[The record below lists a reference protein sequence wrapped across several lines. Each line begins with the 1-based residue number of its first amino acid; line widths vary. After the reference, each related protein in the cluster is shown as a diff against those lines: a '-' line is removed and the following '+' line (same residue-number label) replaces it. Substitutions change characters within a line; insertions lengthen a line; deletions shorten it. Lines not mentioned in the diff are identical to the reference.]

1 MMEKWDIPQFKLK
14 SFPQN
19 LVRNEWVK
27 YKRNIDYII
36 AATGETDR
44 TRIKNIFLAK
54 AGPELQEIFT
64 SIPGADVQEDPEKS
78 IDPFAVAIN
87 KLDEYFSPKQHETFE
102 RNMFWTLKPETEETL
117 GKFMLRCQDQAAKCN
132 FGSNAEESRAISVV
146 DKVILYAPSDLKE
159 QLLQK
164 DVLKLDDVTKIVS
177 SYESVKQQAKS
188 FSLPGTSF
196 SSDTDCIP
204 LSNVNK
210 VKHMTNKGCTRCGRS
225 GHFANDSACP
235 ARLKECIKCKRIGHF
250 AAQCRS
256 LPALKHKQFPKQ
268 ESKWQGKRFK
278 SHQVNEIG
286 TSDDNE
292 SKNFLFSISDGG
304 ELIRIKLGGV
314 VLQVLVDSGCKKNI
328 VDEQSWNYIK
338 ANGAKIWNQTKNCD
352 EVFLPYGENAK
363 PLTLLGKFDATV
375 SINDIGKIHETIA
388 TFYVAK
394 GGQQCLLGRV
404 TATDLGVLFI
414 GLPSTHGVNAIK
426 TTGVQP
432 FPKIKGIQVK
442 VPIDEFVQPV
452 CQPPR
457 RPPIAL
463 MTKIEDKLNSLLASD
478 IIERVE
484 GSSPWVSP
492 LVTVVKDNGDLRLC
506 VDMRRAN
513 MAIVRERHI
522 MPTIEDFLPRF
533 TSAKWFSRLDVKEA
547 FHQVELE
554 NGSRYITTFITHMG
568 LFRYKRLMYGIAC
581 APELFQRIL
590 EQILSPFSKNVVNFI
605 DDILIFAS
613 TEQEHDRVLD
623 AVLSTLNKYGMLL
636 NQGKCVFKVSELEF
650 LGHVIS
656 PDGICPSNSKVECL
670 QKFRAPSTSE
680 EVRSFLGL
688 VTYIGRFLP
697 NLATITAPLRE
708 LTHSGVKFIWGEKQ
722 QTSFEKLKELIGNVQ
737 HLRFFDN
744 TLRTRVIADASPV
757 ALGAVLLQ
765 FKGPTDD
772 DPRPIAYASK
782 SLTSTEK
789 RYCQT
794 EKEALALV
802 WAVERFSVYLLGRK
816 FELETDH
823 KPLEAIFKPTSR
835 PCSRIERWVLR
846 LQSFSFVVKYRKGI
860 NNVADPFSRL
870 VEEQPPKEFDAES
883 KFMVLAVLESAAIDV
898 QLLEERSSA
907 DATLG
912 AVKQCLHTGNWD
924 IQLVKPFTPF
934 KNELGF
940 IGDLVVRGNKLVVP
954 DCLRQRMLDLAH
966 EGHPGE
972 SVMKRRLRD
981 RVWWPGMDRDAEKQV
996 KACDGCRLVSLP
1008 NKPEPMSRRE
1018 MPSKPWIEVAVDFL
1032 GPLPCGT
1039 YLLVIIDY
1047 YSRYKEVETMAK
1059 ITAKETVER
1068 LDRIFSRL
1076 GYPQT
1081 ITLDNAKQFVGTE
1094 LDEYTK
1100 IKGITLRHST
1110 PYWPQENGLVERQN
1124 RSLLKRLQI
1133 SHALSRD
1140 WRRDLR
1146 EYLLMYYTTPHSI
1159 TGKTPTELLYGRTI
1173 RSKIPTLDD
1182 IETMPISSEA
1192 RDRDLVLKDIGKQS
1206 EDMRRH
1212 ARKYSLATGDTVL
1225 MQNLLPGNKLS
1236 TTFNPKE
1243 YVVMHRSGPR
1253 VTIED
1258 PATGKSYDRNISHL
1272 KKVSENAE
1280 GLTETNPTSEEV
1292 NENHNNPSPE
1302 FLPESS
1308 NSDGEFNGFNIG
1320 LNQNDES
1327 NSLPKKRQQR
1337 ATKKPSRFAD
1347 YVP

>member
-1 MMEKWDIPQFKLK
+1 
-14 SFPQN
+14 
-19 LVRNEWVK
+19 
-27 YKRNIDYII
+27 
-36 AATGETDR
+36 
-44 TRIKNIFLAK
+44 
-54 AGPELQEIFT
+54 
-64 SIPGADVQEDPEKS
+64 
-78 IDPFAVAIN
+78 
-87 KLDEYFSPKQHETFE
+87 
-102 RNMFWTLKPETEETL
+102 
-117 GKFMLRCQDQAAKCN
+117 MLRCQDQAAKCN

-177 SYESVKQQAKS
+177 SYESVKKQAKS

-204 LSNVNK
+204 LSSVNK
-210 VKHMTNKGCTRCGRS
+210 IKHMTNRGCTRCGRS

-268 ESKWQGKRFK
+268 ESKWQSKRFK

-363 PLTLLGKFDATV
+363 PLTLLGNIRHN
-375 SINDIGKIHETIA
+375 S
-388 TFYVAK
+388 K

-442 VPIDEFVQPV
+442 VSIDDFVQPV

-457 RPPIAL
+457 RPPIAF

-522 MPTIEDFLPRF
+522 MPTIDNFLPRF

-581 APELFQRIL
+581 ASELFQRIL

-623 AVLSTLNKYGMLL
+623 AVLSTLNRYGMLL

-765 FKGPTDD
+765 YKGPTDD

-782 SLTSTEK
+782 SLTTTEK

-802 WAVERFSVYLLGRK
+802 RAVERFPY
-816 FELETDH
+816 
-823 KPLEAIFKPTSR
+823 IFWGE
-835 PCSRIERWVLR
+835 I
-846 LQSFSFVVKYRKGI
+846 KYRKGI

-898 QLLEERSSA
+898 QLLEEMSSA

-912 AVKQCLHTGNWD
+912 AVKQCLRTGNWD

-1008 NKPEPMSRRE
+1008 NKPEPLSRRE

-1032 GPLPCGT
+1032 GSLPCGT

-1081 ITLDNAKQFVGTE
+1081 ITLDNAK
-1094 LDEYTK
+1094 
-1100 IKGITLRHST
+1100 HST

-1225 MQNLLPGNKLS
+1225 MQNLLPGNKLP

-1258 PATGKSYDRNISHL
+1258 PATGKSYDRNIAHL

-1292 NENHNNPSPE
+1292 NENHNDPLPE

-1320 LNQNDES
+1320 LNQYDES
-1327 NSLPKKRQQR
+1327 NSLPKKRQRR